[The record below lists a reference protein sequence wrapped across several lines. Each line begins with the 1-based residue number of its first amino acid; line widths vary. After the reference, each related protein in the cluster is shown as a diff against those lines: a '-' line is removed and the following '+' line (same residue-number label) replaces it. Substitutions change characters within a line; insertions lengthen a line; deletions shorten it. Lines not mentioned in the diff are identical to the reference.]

1 MNKQTKKKR
10 YSRALFTVLQ
20 ILPALFFLSIWQW
33 FVWGNSERIF
43 LFSSPYDIFIALY
56 NGIAQGYL
64 LTNTWVT
71 FVETFLGFLL
81 GNFVGIILGLSL
93 WGNKLLARILRPY
106 IIAIG
111 SIPVFAIAPVLIIWF
126 GIGIFSKIMMAALST
141 VVIALVQSFQGAMS
155 VDEKYLMQMK
165 VFNATKFQTF
175 MKVVLPSSLIWVFS
189 SLKINIGFALLGAF
203 IGEFI
208 SAEKGLG
215 YFILKASSLYDMAN
229 VFAGLIF
236 MIALAIIL
244 SKALGIIEDRVIFW
258 K

>member
-1 MNKQTKKKR
+1 MNKQTKKNR
-10 YSRALFTVLQ
+10 YSRALFTFLQ
-20 ILPALFFLSIWQW
+20 ILPGLFFLGIWQW

-43 LFSSPYDIFIALY
+43 LFSSPSDILIALY
-56 NGIAQGYL
+56 NGIAKGYL
-64 LTNTWVT
+64 LTHTWVT
-71 FVETFLGFLL
+71 FLETFLGFLL

-93 WGNKLLARILRPY
+93 WGSKLLARILRPY

-165 VFNATKFQTF
+165 VFNATKLQTF

-215 YFILKASSLYDMAN
+215 YFILKASGLYDMAN
-229 VFAGLIF
+229 VFAGLVF

-244 SKALGIIEDRVIFW
+244 SKALGIIEDKVIFW